1 MIIFFRKIRQK
12 MLTENKF
19 SKYLLYAIGEIVL
32 VVIGILIALWI
43 NNWNNQR
50 LADNQTTNFL
60 KNIKEDLVS
69 DTLEFDLRIDFYK
82 EFIAEKKKLLSLSSY
97 EKINTDS
104 LSVLISATYALY
116 EINNTTFTK
125 VTNLGISKLSENDE
139 LSKKIYNYYTIEL
152 KTFSEY
158 INWEKEATGYEG
170 RYWSNFQNEYEFI
183 IDENDEFP
191 KFQDSI
197 TNRQNLIKL
206 ITEPKGRNQ
215 ILLDYYRKKRILAKY
230 QEMKKISS
238 ELINEIVI
246 GLNTN

>member
-1 MIIFFRKIRQK
+1 MIKFFRKIRLNLL
-12 MLTENKF
+12 MENKTK
-19 SKYLLYAIGEIVL
+19 KYLKYAIGEIIL

-69 DTLEFDLRIDFYK
+69 DTLEFDNRIDFYK
-82 EFIAEKKKLLSLSSY
+82 DLIDEKKKLLLLSSY

-125 VTNLGISKLSENDE
+125 ITNLGISKLSKNDK
-139 LSKKIYNYYTIEL
+139 LSKKIYSYYTIEL
-152 KTFSEY
+152 KTFSEF
-158 INWEKEATGYEG
+158 INWEKEDTGYEG
-170 RYWSNFQNEYEFI
+170 RYWSNFQNEYEFN
-183 IDENDEFP
+183 NDEFP

-197 TNRQNLIKL
+197 INKQNLIKL

-215 ILLDYYRKKRILAKY
+215 ILYDYYRKKRILAKY
-230 QEMKKISS
+230 EEMKVISS
-238 ELINEIVI
+238 ELINDIQKD
-246 GLNTN
+246 LNTN

>member
-1 MIIFFRKIRQK
+1 M
-12 MLTENKF
+12 ENKTK
-19 SKYLLYAIGEIVL
+19 KYLKYAIGEIIL

-69 DTLEFDLRIDFYK
+69 DTLEFDNRIDFYK
-82 EFIAEKKKLLSLSSY
+82 ELIDEKKKLLLLSSY

-125 VTNLGISKLSENDE
+125 ITNLGISKLSKNDK
-139 LSKKIYNYYTIEL
+139 LSKKIYSYYTIEL

-158 INWEKEATGYEG
+158 INWEKEDTGYEG
-170 RYWSNFQNEYEFI
+170 RYWSNFQNEYEFNN
-183 IDENDEFP
+183 DENDEFP

-197 TNRQNLIKL
+197 INKQNLIKL

-215 ILLDYYRKKRILAKY
+215 ILYDYYRKKRILAKY
-230 QEMKKISS
+230 EEMKEISS
-238 ELINEIVI
+238 ELINDILKD
-246 GLNTN
+246 LNTN

>member
-1 MIIFFRKIRQK
+1 M
-12 MLTENKF
+12 ENKTK
-19 SKYLLYAIGEIVL
+19 KYLKYAIGEIIL

-69 DTLEFDLRIDFYK
+69 DTLEFDNRIDFYK
-82 EFIAEKKKLLSLSSY
+82 ELIDEKKKLLLLSSY

-125 VTNLGISKLSENDE
+125 ITNLGISKLSKNDK
-139 LSKKIYNYYTIEL
+139 LSKKIYSYYTIEL
-152 KTFSEY
+152 KTFTEY
-158 INWEKEATGYEG
+158 INWEKEDTGYEG
-170 RYWSNFQNEYEFI
+170 RYWSNFQNEYEFN
-183 IDENDEFP
+183 NDEFP

-197 TNRQNLIKL
+197 INKQNLIKL

-215 ILLDYYRKKRILAKY
+215 ILYDYYRKKRILGKY
-230 QEMKKISS
+230 EEMKEISS
-238 ELINEIVI
+238 ELINDIQKD
-246 GLNTN
+246 LNTN

>member
-1 MIIFFRKIRQK
+1 M
-12 MLTENKF
+12 ENKTK
-19 SKYLLYAIGEIVL
+19 KYLKYAIGEIIL

-69 DTLEFDLRIDFYK
+69 DTLEFDNRIDFYK
-82 EFIAEKKKLLSLSSY
+82 DLIDEKKKLLLLSSY

-125 VTNLGISKLSENDE
+125 ITNLGISKLSKNDK
-139 LSKKIYNYYTIEL
+139 LSKKIYSYYTIEL
-152 KTFSEY
+152 KTFSEF
-158 INWEKEATGYEG
+158 INWEKEDTGYEG
-170 RYWSNFQNEYEFI
+170 RYWSNFQNEYEFN
-183 IDENDEFP
+183 NDEFP

-197 TNRQNLIKL
+197 INKQNLIKL

-215 ILLDYYRKKRILAKY
+215 ILYDYYRKKRILAKY
-230 QEMKKISS
+230 EEMKVISS
-238 ELINEIVI
+238 ELINDIQKD
-246 GLNTN
+246 LNTN

>member
-1 MIIFFRKIRQK
+1 M
-12 MLTENKF
+12 ENKTK
-19 SKYLLYAIGEIVL
+19 KYLKYAIGEIIL

-69 DTLEFDLRIDFYK
+69 DSLEFDNRIDFYK
-82 EFIAEKKKLLSLSSY
+82 ELIDEKKKLLLLSSY

-125 VTNLGISKLSENDE
+125 ITNLGISKLSKNDK
-139 LSKKIYNYYTIEL
+139 LSKKIYSYYTIEL
-152 KTFSEY
+152 KTFTEY
-158 INWEKEATGYEG
+158 INWEKEDTGYEG
-170 RYWSNFQNEYEFI
+170 RYWSNFQNEYEFN
-183 IDENDEFP
+183 NDEFP

-197 TNRQNLIKL
+197 INKQNLIKL

-215 ILLDYYRKKRILAKY
+215 ILYDYYRKKRILGKY
-230 QEMKKISS
+230 EEMKEISS
-238 ELINEIVI
+238 ELINDIQKD
-246 GLNTN
+246 LNTN